1 MNLAL
6 RCMKCREPF
15 IRRVKGNVGRSDA
28 NGQGLKLWRSD
39 FLCGACRAEN
49 DARRRDVQAAKLREE
64 AARRR
69 ASQRRF
75 VATLQEQGKLG
86 SIREPEPKE
95 QYSVDP

>member
-6 RCMKCREPF
+6 RCVKCQELF
-15 IRRVKGNVGRSDA
+15 IRRIRGNVGRSDV

-49 DARRRDVQAAKLREE
+49 DARRRDMQAAKLREE
-64 AARRR
+64 AERRR

-75 VATLQEQGKLG
+75 VADLQSQGKLG
-86 SIREPEPKE
+86 PVREPEPKE

>member
-6 RCMKCREPF
+6 RCMRCREPF
-15 IRRVKGNVGRSDA
+15 IRRIKGNVGRSDA

-39 FLCGACRAEN
+39 FLCGACRSWQ
-49 DARRRDVQAAKLREE
+49 DARRREMQAANLYEDAE
-64 AARRR
+64 RRR

-75 VATLQEQGKLG
+75 VAALQEQGKLG

-95 QYSVDP
+95 QCSVDP

>member
-6 RCMKCREPF
+6 RCMRCREPF
-15 IRRVKGNVGRSDA
+15 IRRIKGNVGRSDV

-39 FLCGACRAEN
+39 FLCGACRAEE
-49 DARRRDVQAAKLREE
+49 DARRREEQATKLREE
-64 AARRR
+64 AERRR

-75 VATLQEQGKLG
+75 VASLQNQGKLG
-86 SIREPEPKE
+86 PIREPEPKE